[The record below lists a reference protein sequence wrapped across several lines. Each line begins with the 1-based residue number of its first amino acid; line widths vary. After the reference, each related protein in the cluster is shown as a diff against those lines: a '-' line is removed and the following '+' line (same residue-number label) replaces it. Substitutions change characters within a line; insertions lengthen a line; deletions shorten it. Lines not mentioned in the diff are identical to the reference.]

1 MEDQEEPK
9 EVAAPCEGCL
19 FIVILILLA
28 IIACLYW
35 GNWGRGEGSGA
46 QASEKGGTPEQPME
60 IVVNEIPQL
69 AWSKESIER
78 KSFYYVKAKI
88 EQHEYLLIIHHGGWG
103 NFQPIH
109 SESCPCRKSLPQP
122 LIAEGSK

>member
-35 GNWGRGEGSGA
+35 GNWGRGEGSGVK
-46 QASEKGGTPEQPME
+46 ASEKEGEANQPTE
-60 IVVNEIPQL
+60 IVVHEIPQF
-69 AWSKESIER
+69 AWAPEDIER
-78 KSFYYVKAKI
+78 KIFYYLKAKI
-88 EQHEYLLIIHHGGWG
+88 EQHEYLLITYRGGWG
-103 NFQPIH
+103 SFQAIH